1 MCEKWIDDNVV
12 PEDIYFLL
20 DSIEKYPIGTKKDIG
35 SFI

>member
-12 PEDIYFLL
+12 PEEIYCLP
-20 DSIEKYPIGTKKDIG
+20 DAIEKYPIGTKKSG

>member
-12 PEDIYFLL
+12 PEETGCLVDAV
-20 DSIEKYPIGTKKDIG
+20 ENYPIGTKKNG